1 VSAGGRAGDG
11 LRVLGGETWRAGE
24 RERGLGQIRSS
35 RGGDFLFL
43 FLFSPISISLIPFLS
58 NNNSPNFLGA
68 KNKILYV
75 KCYKKSWCMHMMNI
89 MLHGVLGDN

>member
-1 VSAGGRAGDG
+1 
-11 LRVLGGETWRAGE
+11 
-24 RERGLGQIRSS
+24 
-35 RGGDFLFL
+35 
-43 FLFSPISISLIPFLS
+43 LIPFLS